1 MNVEPFTA
9 MTSTPPRIILLFS
22 GKRKSGKDYVTDL
35 IQKRLTAEMC
45 CILRLS
51 APLKQQYA
59 QDHSLDYEQLLG
71 SGQYK
76 ENYRADMIRW
86 GEMKR
91 QQDSGFFCRLAIKH
105 ATQPIWI
112 ISDCRRMSDV
122 QWFHE
127 EFPER
132 CICVRVEASEQTRAQ
147 RGWRIT
153 TGIDDAES
161 ECGLDEGVKF
171 DYIIRND
178 GADDILEK
186 QLEDLLSLI
195 KSREKESNTQNNI
208 KPEK

>member
-1 MNVEPFTA
+1 MVTSSPFPA
-9 MTSTPPRIILLFS
+9 CNSPSHDVSIDAGL
-22 GKRKSGKDYVTDL
+22 KSSEEESEHTV
-35 IQKRLTAEMC
+35 RLTAEMC

-59 QDHSLDYEQLLG
+59 QDHNLDYEELLG

-76 ENYRADMIRW
+76 ESYRADMIRW

-105 ATQPIWI
+105 ATQPVWI

-127 EFPER
+127 EFPDK
-132 CICVRVEASEQTRAQ
+132 CVCVRVEASEQTRSQ
-147 RGWRIT
+147 RGWRFT

-171 DYIIRND
+171 DCIIRND
-178 GADDILEK
+178 GADDVLEK
-186 QLEDLLSLI
+186 QLEGLLSLI
-195 KSREKESNTQNNI
+195 RSREEDSNAQNSI
-208 KPEK
+208 KLD